1 MLSVVIPT
9 LNAASALPSTLE
21 ALKTG
26 IGAGLETEI
35 IVVDGGSS
43 DATLA
48 IAEAFG
54 CRTLRRG
61 AGRGSQLRAGCAAAR
76 LEWILTLHA
85 DTRLEAGWR
94 EAALN
99 HIRRHPQ
106 AAGYF
111 ELRFDDPSRI
121 ARVWESGVDLRNRLF
136 ALPYG
141 DQGLLVS
148 KALYSEIG
156 GYPDWPLFED
166 VEIVARLGRRRL
178 RRLEASAAT
187 SSEKYQRDGW
197 VQRSIA
203 NAILYGRWRLGED
216 PSKLRNDYR

>member
-9 LNAASALPSTLE
+9 LNAASTLPSTLE
-21 ALKTG
+21 ALNAG
-26 IGAGLETEI
+26 IGAGLETEV

-54 CRTLRRG
+54 CRILCRG
-61 AGRGSQLRAGCAAAR
+61 AGRGSQLRAGWAAAR
-76 LEWILTLHA
+76 LGWILTLHA

-94 EAALN
+94 EVALN
-99 HIRRHPQ
+99 HIRRHPH

-121 ARVWESGVDLRNRLF
+121 ARIWESGVGLRNRVF
-136 ALPYG
+136 AMPYG

-148 KALYSEIG
+148 KTLYSEIG

-166 VEIVARLGRRRL
+166 VEIVARLGRGRL
-178 RRLEASAAT
+178 RMLEAKAAT

-197 VQRSIA
+197 VRRSIA
-203 NAILYGRWRLGED
+203 NAILYGRWRFGED